1 LPAIVIFDA
10 GKTNKKAFVLD
21 QDYNIIHEQSECFN
35 EVMDEDGFPCEDLS
49 QINNWMRRSLK
60 ELLSANTDVRAVN
73 FTSYGASFVHLDE
86 KGSPILPLYNYL
98 KPYPAEMLQD
108 FFSKYGGE
116 EKVCRE
122 TASPSLGNLNSGLL
136 LYRLKREKDLHK
148 RKGFSLHLPQYLSY
162 LACGKPV
169 SDITSIGCH
178 TMLWNFDEGAYHG
191 WVQKES
197 LSGRLAPL
205 VSSEHVEKVNV
216 DGRELL
222 IGTGLHDS
230 SSALIPYLAS
240 FSEPFVLVSTGTW
253 SITLNPFT
261 QSPLTGEEL
270 KRDCL
275 CYLTYKG
282 KPVKA
287 SRLFA
292 GHIHD
297 EGVKRLNAH
306 YHKSAGYFQE
316 VAYDPSKAEQVDS
329 FTQKVFETT
338 DLSNVDGFDLA
349 YHLLVADIIARQV
362 ESINLVMSSNV
373 NKIFVDGGFSRNIIY
388 MRLLAKSYPGIQ
400 VYSAA
405 VPQATAL
412 GAAIAI
418 HDQWNP
424 HGLRDGFVQVTRL
437 HDM

>member
-21 QDYNIIHEQSECFN
+21 QDYNIIHEQTECFD
-35 EVMDEDGFPCEDLS
+35 EIKDEDGFPCEDLS
-49 QINNWMRRSLK
+49 QINSWIRRSLK

-86 KGSPILPLYNYL
+86 KGSSILPLYNYL
-98 KPYPAEMLQD
+98 KPFPAQIRQD

-122 TASPSLGNLNSGLL
+122 TASPSLGHLNSGLL
-136 LYRLKREKDLHK
+136 LYRLKRENDLHK
-148 RKGFSLHLPQYLSY
+148 RNGFSLHLPQYLSY
-162 LACGKPV
+162 LICGKPV

-178 TMLWNFDEGAYHG
+178 TMLWNFDEGDYHG
-191 WVQKES
+191 WVQNES
-197 LSGRLAPL
+197 LAGRLAPL

-240 FSEPFVLVSTGTW
+240 FTEPFVLVSTGTW
-253 SITLNPFT
+253 SITLNPFN
-261 QSPLTGEEL
+261 QSPLTHQEL

-282 KPVKA
+282 MPVKA

-306 YHKSAGYFQE
+306 YHKGPGYFQH
-316 VAYDPSKAEQVDS
+316 VAYDSSKAEQADS
-329 FTQKVFETT
+329 FSEKAFEKT

-349 YHLLVADIIARQV
+349 YHLLIADIVARQV
-362 ESINLVMSSNV
+362 ESTNLVMSSNV
-373 NKIFVDGGFSRNIIY
+373 HKIFVDGGFSRNDVY
-388 MRLLAKSYPGIQ
+388 MRMLSQSYPGRE

-418 HDQWNP
+418 HDHWNTRS
-424 HGLRDGFVQVTRL
+424 LKDGFVQATRL
-437 HDM
+437 HDT